1 MSHTPYTKLDD
12 GQDCSSTPLVVVA
25 PSSPHLTRGSA
36 VFRHSSSGGGGA
48 AGGSA
53 KAGTKQRSFGPS
65 TLSAP
70 ATPRAASKRSWQALL
85 TPLACLCWVA
95 CSSGAILVNKHI
107 LVDLNF
113 PFPCTVAALGI
124 TGTSIIS
131 CLAVRLLRLGSSS
144 SGSSAKGNSSGNK
157 AGVSWWFYCTYIVPA
172 GLCVALAMQ
181 LGNTAYLYLSVAYVQ
196 MLKAFTPVVTMLFA
210 FLFKLERPSLLL
222 VCAVGLITAGVA
234 VASWGEGSI
243 NVTGVAAMVAS
254 LVCEALRLVLMQSLV
269 SKREVHPVQTLAYI
283 APAAT
288 AWMVLIAGLTEAL
301 PIHQSGALHDI
312 AKHPLALAA
321 SAAAGFGANAMAML
335 VISLSGALTLKCLG
349 LAKDVGLVV
358 VGVVL
363 LGEVVSTSQG
373 LGYGIS
379 LLGFLLYN
387 AARMWAG
394 GSMQVQNLQQDS
406 SSRAGLGRSSKPA
419 AADKARRS
427 SGNAKGGG
435 GLLRAHYPVAASS
448 GREAAE
454 SRPLLRT
461 PRTPPA
467 AAAAGMV
474 TSDSVHAAPPAGTAS
489 AAASAASVRQETGA
503 TVGVRGLGL
512 AHPKPHAAAAAA
524 LPVSA

>member
-1 MSHTPYTKLDD
+1 
-12 GQDCSSTPLVVVA
+12 
-25 PSSPHLTRGSA
+25 
-36 VFRHSSSGGGGA
+36 
-48 AGGSA
+48 
-53 KAGTKQRSFGPS
+53 
-65 TLSAP
+65 
-70 ATPRAASKRSWQALL
+70 
-85 TPLACLCWVA
+85 
-95 CSSGAILVNKHI
+95 
-107 LVDLNF
+107 
-113 PFPCTVAALGI
+113 
-124 TGTSIIS
+124 
-131 CLAVRLLRLGSSS
+131 
-144 SGSSAKGNSSGNK
+144 
-157 AGVSWWFYCTYIVPA
+157 
-172 GLCVALAMQ
+172 
-181 LGNTAYLYLSVAYVQ
+181 

-222 VCAVGLITAGVA
+222 ISAVGLITAGVA
-234 VASWGEGSI
+234 VASWGEGSLS
-243 NVTGVAAMVAS
+243 VTGVTSMVAS

-269 SKREVHPVQTLAYI
+269 SKREMHPVQTLAYI

-288 AWMVLIAGLTEAL
+288 AWMVLIAGVTEAL
-301 PIHQSGALHDI
+301 PIHQAGALHDI

-394 GSMQVQNLQQDS
+394 SKQLGVSPHLHSLQDS
-406 SSRAGLGRSSKPA
+406 SSSSRAAGRGSKPA
-419 AADKARRS
+419 TGGTDKARRS
-427 SGNAKGGG
+427 SGNAKGG
-435 GLLRAHYPVAASS
+435 LLRAHYPPPAGS

-467 AAAAGMV
+467 AAAATASAV
-474 TSDSVHAAPPAGTAS
+474 TRASVHGASPAGTAPAA
-489 AAASAASVRQETGA
+489 AAASTRQDAGLGA
-503 TVGVRGLGL
+503 PGSGSAVGVRGLGPM
-512 AHPKPHAAAAAA
+512 HPKPHAAAAAA
-524 LPVSA
+524 LPVSAS

>member
-1 MSHTPYTKLDD
+1 
-12 GQDCSSTPLVVVA
+12 
-25 PSSPHLTRGSA
+25 
-36 VFRHSSSGGGGA
+36 
-48 AGGSA
+48 
-53 KAGTKQRSFGPS
+53 
-65 TLSAP
+65 
-70 ATPRAASKRSWQALL
+70 
-85 TPLACLCWVA
+85 
-95 CSSGAILVNKHI
+95 
-107 LVDLNF
+107 
-113 PFPCTVAALGI
+113 
-124 TGTSIIS
+124 
-131 CLAVRLLRLGSSS
+131 
-144 SGSSAKGNSSGNK
+144 
-157 AGVSWWFYCTYIVPA
+157 
-172 GLCVALAMQ
+172 
-181 LGNTAYLYLSVAYVQ
+181 

-234 VASWGEGSI
+234 VASWGEGSLS
-243 NVTGVAAMVAS
+243 VTGVSAMVAS

-269 SKREVHPVQTLAYI
+269 SKREMHPVQTLAYI

-394 GSMQVQNLQQDS
+394 GSMQAQNLQQDS
-406 SSRAGLGRSSKPA
+406 SSSSRAGLGRGSKPGA
-419 AADKARRS
+419 GADKARRS
-427 SGNAKGGG
+427 SGNNAKGGG
-435 GLLRAHYPVAASS
+435 GLLRAHYPAAGSS

-467 AAAAGMV
+467 AAAA
-474 TSDSVHAAPPAGTAS
+474 AATAGAVNGASAHVAAAPAGTVS
-489 AAASAASVRQETGA
+489 AAAASTRQETGTA
-503 TVGVRGLGL
+503 VGVRGLGL

-524 LPVSA
+524 LPVSAS